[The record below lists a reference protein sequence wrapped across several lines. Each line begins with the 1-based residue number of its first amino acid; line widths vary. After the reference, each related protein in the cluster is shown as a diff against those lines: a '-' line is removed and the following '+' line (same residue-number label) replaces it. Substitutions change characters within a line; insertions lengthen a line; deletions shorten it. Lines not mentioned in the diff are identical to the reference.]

1 MAWLSILSL
10 YNYDDTIFDD
20 LELPTSEELLDVAE
34 YISPIEELD
43 KTTLIEY
50 ICMELA
56 ELSLVYTEPTTLKN
70 MIRVWSAVHHNQ
82 WLRLWETLLYKY
94 NPIWNK
100 DGTLTEGKTLTGS
113 KTTGNTRTTT
123 GTVTDA
129 GTGANTRTFNTQN
142 PTGQTVTHE
151 VTGYDSNTYSPD
163 TKDTASGTN
172 NMTGTIGD
180 SGTSGNTRTYNT
192 SVGDSGSETS
202 GGSEDIERT
211 EQGNIGV
218 TTTQQMIREQREII
232 RFNMYEYITKEFKKQ
247 FCIMVY

>member
-70 MIRVWSAVHHNQ
+70 MIRVWSTVHHNQ

-100 DGTLTEGKTLTGS
+100 DGTFTEGKTLTGS

-129 GTGANTRTFNTQN
+129 GSGANTRTFNTQN
-142 PTGQTVTHE
+142 PTSQTVTHE
-151 VTGYDSNTYSPD
+151 VTGFDSNTYSPD

-172 NMTGTIGD
+172 NMTGTI
-180 SGTSGNTRTYNT
+180 
-192 SVGDSGSETS
+192 GDSGSETS

-232 RFNMYEYITKEFKKQ
+232 QFNMYEYITKEFKKQ
-247 FCIMVY
+247 FCVMVY